1 MASYS
6 RPRSLKIP
14 HSRESPLDMPLTR
27 PIGLVLMVL
36 APVLWS
42 TAGVVTRHVERAT
55 SFELVFWRSLFAFL
69 FVAAALLA
77 MRRSPLTMGRPG
89 LISGALW
96 GVMFTAFMIA
106 LTFTSTANT

>member
-27 PIGLVLMVL
+27 PIGLVLMFI

-55 SFELVFWRSLFAFL
+55 AFELVFWRSFFAFA
-69 FVAAALLA
+69 FVAVAFLA
-77 MRRSPLTMGRPG
+77 MRRNPFKLSAPTILSGG
-89 LISGALW
+89 LWA
-96 GVMFTAFMIA
+96 VMF
-106 LTFTSTANT
+106 